1 MASDSMAVPGAKG
14 GSGKL
19 TLYLGIMFGI
29 LAAIVVAIVLTGE
42 NGGDS
47 KVVPATRVA
56 VVAAKDIPA
65 NTRLTAAML
74 KTEVFD
80 LKDVDAE
87 SFTAVSQV
95 TNRVTARDIKTG
107 DVILPVLVS
116 ETRGSGLT
124 FTVKPGMRAVSIG
137 VKEVVTAGGNIA
149 PGNYVDVMGFFNVPK
164 GYDINNTINVFLN
177 SKQLRPV
184 LPSND
189 DNTTVTLTFLQNVR
203 VLAVAQNLSNA
214 GEPTD
219 RTATAKQAGGPIDP
233 AKTNPKAGTV
243 TLEVTPEQSQILAL
257 ADEAAGLRLVLR
269 PFGETDTEF
278 VNPIILVTK

>member
-1 MASDSMAVPGAKG
+1 M
-14 GSGKL
+14 
-19 TLYLGIMFGI
+19 LGV
-29 LAAIVVAIVLTGE
+29 LAAIVIAIVLSGNSSDE
-42 NGGDS
+42 
-47 KVVPATRVA
+47 KVVPASRVA
-56 VVAAKDIPA
+56 VIAARDIPA
-65 NTRLTAAML
+65 NTRVTAAML

-87 SFTAVSQV
+87 SFSAVSQV
-95 TNRVTARDIKTG
+95 TNRVTSRDLKAG
-107 DVILPVLVS
+107 DVVVPAVVS

-124 FTVKPGMRAVSIG
+124 FTVKPGMRAASIG
-137 VKEVVTAGGNIA
+137 VKEVVTAGGNIV
-149 PGNYVDVMGFFNVPK
+149 PGNYVDVIGFFSVPK

-177 SKQLRPV
+177 SRQLRPA
-184 LPSND
+184 LASND

-203 VLAVAQNLSNA
+203 VLAVAQSLSNA

-219 RTATAKQAGGPIDP
+219 RTATAKSPGGPTEP

-243 TLEVTPEQSQILAL
+243 TLEVTPEQAQILTL
-257 ADEAAGLRLVLR
+257 ADESAGLRLLLR

>member
-1 MASDSMAVPGAKG
+1 MAVPGARG
-14 GSGKL
+14 QGGKL
-19 TLYLGIMFGI
+19 ALWLGIMLGI
-29 LAAIVVAIVLTGE
+29 LAAIIVAIALTGS
-42 NGGDS
+42 GGDEKS
-47 KVVPATRVA
+47 VPATRVA
-56 VVAAKDIPA
+56 VVASRDIPA
-65 NTRLTAAML
+65 NTRLTSSML

-203 VLAVAQNLSNA
+203 VLAVAQSLSNA

-233 AKTNPKAGTV
+233 ARLTPRRHSYAG
-243 TLEVTPEQSQILAL
+243 
-257 ADEAAGLRLVLR
+257 
-269 PFGETDTEF
+269 
-278 VNPIILVTK
+278 